1 MGFTLLELLV
11 VVVIV
16 GILAATAL
24 PSFARAAERARIRDA
39 QAVLAAIYSAERVYY
54 LDQNSYGTLANLIAN
69 GYLADPDP
77 GKIIVSDPGTNEN
90 WDFFVPAPND
100 AAPGAAYTAQAVRT
114 GGGWNNKTISIDQNF
129 NGTNYNCDGY
139 EAALCP

>member
-1 MGFTLLELLV
+1 MGFTLLELLL

-16 GILAATAL
+16 GILAAMAL
-24 PSFARAAERARIRDA
+24 PNFARAAERARIKDA
-39 QAVLAAIYSAERVYY
+39 QAVLSAIHSAERVYF

-69 GYLADPDP
+69 GYLADPDA
-77 GKIIVSDPGTNEN
+77 GNTNEN
-90 WDFFVPAPND
+90 WDFFVPAPGG
-100 AAPGAAYTAQAVRT
+100 AAPGSAYTARALRT
-114 GGGWNNKTISIDQNF
+114 GGGWNNNTISIDQNF